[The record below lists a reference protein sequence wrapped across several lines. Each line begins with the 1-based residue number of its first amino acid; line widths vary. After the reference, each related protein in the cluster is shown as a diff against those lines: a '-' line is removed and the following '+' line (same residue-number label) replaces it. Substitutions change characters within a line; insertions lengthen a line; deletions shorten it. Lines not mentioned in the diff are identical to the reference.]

1 MMHLKLVKDGEG
13 SDLIIRKADVTM
25 AVSVKDLSS
34 WKRTGSYRL
43 LVEPDPVR

>member
-34 WKRTGSYRL
+34 WKRTCSYQFL
-43 LVEPDPVR
+43 FDPDPVS